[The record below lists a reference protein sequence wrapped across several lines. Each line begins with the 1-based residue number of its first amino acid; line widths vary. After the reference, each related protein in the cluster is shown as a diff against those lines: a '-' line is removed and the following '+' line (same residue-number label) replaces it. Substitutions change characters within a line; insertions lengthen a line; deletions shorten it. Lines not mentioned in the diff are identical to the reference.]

1 MEVLH
6 VPFRQEHKAKFQLRT
21 DTSHLNKAGSGKIS
35 TDTQLRSLLE
45 MLLDNS
51 LLLTKQSRRLTAEIM
66 RYGFFCEVFFSHS
79 LRITKSHL
87 TCRDSNNSGG

>member
-51 LLLTKQSRRLTAEIM
+51 LLLTK
-66 RYGFFCEVFFSHS
+66 
-79 LRITKSHL
+79 
-87 TCRDSNNSGG
+87 